1 MEVYMTTA
9 ADTEVKIEQLDLSPE
24 AIEKLYEKIEVDYK
38 EMVESQSKETS
49 NINNEEEKKMAEEK
63 KEKEFDKETSEVILN
78 VLKSMGVIDPEDPYF
93 KDKAGKLN
101 FAEKFIYAGT
111 GKSAEGGRLTSTE
124 YWTIFGAKVAAGAA
138 AGYGIVK
145 GVMWA
150 WDSFMN
156 NE

>member
-1 MEVYMTTA
+1 MSDKKSTV

-38 EMVESQSKETS
+38 EMVESQSKEQT
-49 NINNEEEKKMAEEK
+49 NKENGEKKMSEET

-78 VLKSMGVIDPEDPYF
+78 MLKSMGVIDPEDPYF

-111 GKSAEGGRLTSTE
+111 GKSAENGRLTNTE

>member
-1 MEVYMTTA
+1 MTTA
-9 ADTEVKIEQLDLSPE
+9 ADAEVKIEQLDLSPE

-38 EMVESQSKETS
+38 EMREKESES
-49 NINNEEEKKMAEEK
+49 NENNNKGEEKMSEKK

-78 VLKSMGVIDPEDPYF
+78 MLKSMGVIDPEDPYF

-145 GVMWA
+145 GVMWV